1 MELDWHHGIATV
13 FSAAR
18 LALLIIH
25 LPESHLAS
33 RRGRSK
39 KGGSLAGNCGCFIFW
54 GTQTIHLFWWHRNL
68 FFFEPLESLEVLWP
82 ILEKHEDFFT
92 FTGFFMVFE

>member
-1 MELDWHHGIATV
+1 MESPQV

-25 LPESHLAS
+25 LSESHLAS

-39 KGGSLAGNCGCFIFW
+39 KGGSLAGNCGCVIFF
-54 GTQTIHLFWWHRNL
+54 GELKPYICFGGIPI
-68 FFFEPLESLEVLWP
+68 FFFEPLESLESLEVLWP
-82 ILEKHEDFFT
+82 ILEKHEGVFT
-92 FTGFFMVFE
+92 FTGFS